1 MNPYTLIFG
10 KEPAQMIA
18 RHMQT
23 AEIIDTFNSDNPSQQ
38 VYIITGVRGAGKT
51 VLMTDVAKRLQKND
65 IWITVEL
72 NPERDMLE
80 TLVSKLSSNHTL
92 AKLFQSA
99 KINLSLFG
107 FGLEVSGEAPVSD
120 LEIALG
126 KILDSLKRHG
136 KRLLIMVDEAMNSK
150 AMKTFIHSF
159 QILVRQDLPVFLLM
173 TGLYDNIENLQN
185 EKSLTFLYRAPKIVL
200 KPLNIGTIAANY
212 KKNFPVTE
220 SEALKMAKMTKGYS
234 FAFQVLG
241 YFCWQQ
247 GSLNDA
253 VMEDYRQYL
262 EEYVYEKIW
271 TELSQNDRKIV
282 FGIANCPTGKIS
294 EIRSFLNMETN
305 QFNPYRKRLIR
316 KGIING
322 EEYGYVFF
330 TLPLFEKFVIENY
343 IEVNGNKQSMHSN
356 ESDREAKK

>member
-51 VLMTDVAKRLQKND
+51 VFMTDVAKRLQKND

-126 KILDSLKRHG
+126 KMLDSLKRHG

-343 IEVNGNKQSMHSN
+343 ILK
-356 ESDREAKK
+356 

>member
-1 MNPYTLIFG
+1 MNPYTLVFG

-126 KILDSLKRHG
+126 KMLDSLKRHG

-173 TGLYDNIENLQN
+173 TGLYDNIDNLQN

-343 IEVNGNKQSMHSN
+343 ILK
-356 ESDREAKK
+356 

>member
-126 KILDSLKRHG
+126 DMDPVRICFSDQIILLC
-136 KRLLIMVDEAMNSK
+136 A
-150 AMKTFIHSF
+150 
-159 QILVRQDLPVFLLM
+159 FLW
-173 TGLYDNIENLQN
+173 N
-185 EKSLTFLYRAPKIVL
+185 
-200 KPLNIGTIAANY
+200 
-212 KKNFPVTE
+212 KNGF
-220 SEALKMAKMTKGYS
+220 
-234 FAFQVLG
+234 
-241 YFCWQQ
+241 
-247 GSLNDA
+247 
-253 VMEDYRQYL
+253 
-262 EEYVYEKIW
+262 
-271 TELSQNDRKIV
+271 
-282 FGIANCPTGKIS
+282 
-294 EIRSFLNMETN
+294 
-305 QFNPYRKRLIR
+305 
-316 KGIING
+316 
-322 EEYGYVFF
+322 VFF
-330 TLPLFEKFVIENY
+330 QTLRDFL
-343 IEVNGNKQSMHSN
+343 
-356 ESDREAKK
+356 